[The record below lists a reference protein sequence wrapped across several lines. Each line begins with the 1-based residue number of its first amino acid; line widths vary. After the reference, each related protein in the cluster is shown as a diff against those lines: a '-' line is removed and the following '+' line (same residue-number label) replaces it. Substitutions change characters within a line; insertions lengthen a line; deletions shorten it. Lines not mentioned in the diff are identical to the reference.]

1 MVLCGTHKLNKHLN
15 ENRDNSELINI
26 VNNVYVPRVV
36 LTRARVSLSS
46 IGNRAKRIRVR
57 SWREIKANG
66 YFLSDHQ
73 HTESTRAYF
82 TTLLP
87 CPHLHNSLS
96 LSLQDYPKFTS
107 LAFYV
112 CFLCISI
119 YVHTLISLTFLD
131 QSFTKFYDSQQS
143 NKNSV

>member
-73 HTESTRAYF
+73 HTESARAYF
-82 TTLLP
+82 TTIPP
-87 CPHLHNSLS
+87 CCLHLHN
-96 LSLQDYPKFTS
+96 
-107 LAFYV
+107 
-112 CFLCISI
+112 
-119 YVHTLISLTFLD
+119 
-131 QSFTKFYDSQQS
+131 
-143 NKNSV
+143 